1 MRSRGHFQDNFH
13 PEDEQVL
20 LEQIMRPKSNV
31 RIKYGGME
39 RTLKRNVINMTKS
52 GRPIPI
58 RKITNWKRVSTALE
72 KIDTPN
78 LNSIPNDI
86 ASTDEID
93 FAIGALTNHVRTVV
107 EESER
112 EVPASSD
119 RRKFPPDILE
129 LIRAKTQLCAA
140 RAHIPLL
147 STDPERELS
156 KRSESSRSGIRNES
170 WSDLMEEIKPSH
182 KAFWA
187 VTKALKTEG
196 YTLYPHSKPDNSVA
210 IDDAEIAECLADSIE
225 TQCSHASPPHDIAH
239 ISRIEEEVLQK
250 TSLEPKDDLA
260 LVSLSEVQTLVKSLN
275 TRKAP
280 GLDGI
285 SNKAIKCFSIPLL
298 SLLVAIFNAC
308 IKNCYFPPAW
318 KEAEVIGIHKPGKP
332 RDLPASYRP
341 ISLLSGLGK
350 LFEKILK
357 TRLSDHLLGKGL
369 IIDEQFGFRPAHSCP
384 QQVLRLVE
392 YVSEG
397 FETERSTVAVFFD
410 VAKAF
415 DRVWHAGLIYKLY
428 SLQVPDRLII
438 TIQNYLANRHFT
450 FRHER
455 THSTRRL
462 IRAGVPQGSTLSPL
476 LYSAYTNDVPRPSSS
491 GVQLALFADDTALF
505 YGSRNRSTRFT
516 LFPLQRAIDELG
528 QWFRKWRIEVNP
540 DKSAAIQFKYGVT
553 LDKNLH
559 FRDHIERVRNTALFY
574 KARLGAV
581 LGRKSKLS
589 RRNKRTIYKMC
600 IRTVMTYASPV
611 FAHAAPKALH
621 RLQGLIN
628 RRIPPTL
635 FVGHGTY
642 LPIHL
647 TLLQRQLKA
656 LMTSTTRMTDLER
669 EGNRPVTVS
678 FDILC
683 RDDFLQASSIAHVT
697 RRRHSHVPSGRT
709 RRNFL
714 VGISSTLPHVYGRE
728 GVQDRHFLPPP
739 RRKRET
745 KKKVVICGR

>member
-1 MRSRGHFQDNFH
+1 MGPPD
-13 PEDEQVL
+13 
-20 LEQIMRPKSNV
+20 
-31 RIKYGGME
+31 G
-39 RTLKRNVINMTKS
+39 

-129 LIRAKTQLCAA
+129 LIRAKNAALRRASAYPTPEYRSRA
-140 RAHIPLL
+140 RALQ
-147 STDPERELS
+147 REV
-156 KRSESSRSGIRNES
+156 KARVREFRNES

-196 YTLYPHSKPDNSVA
+196 YTPIPPLKKPDNSVA

-260 LVSLSEVQTLVKSLN
+260 PVSLSEVQTLVKSLN

-318 KEAEVIGIHKPGKP
+318 KEAERSPP
-332 RDLPASYRP
+332 R
-341 ISLLSGLGK
+341 
-350 LFEKILK
+350 
-357 TRLSDHLLGKGL
+357 KGL

-415 DRVWHAGLIYKLY
+415 DR
-428 SLQVPDRLII
+428 
-438 TIQNYLANRHFT
+438 NYLASRHFT
-450 FRHER
+450 FRHGR
-455 THSTRRL
+455 AHSTGRL

-476 LYSAYTNDVPRPSSS
+476 LYSAYTNDVPQPSSS

-505 YGSRNRSTRFT
+505 YGSGNGSTRFT
-516 LFPLQRAIDELG
+516 LLPLQRAIDELG

-540 DKSAAIQFKYGVT
+540 DKSAAIQFKYGKIRSRLIVDKNTPNLKMLDANIPWQRNYKYLGVT

-621 RLQGLIN
+621 RLQVIQNKFCRAATDAHWCVRNSILH
-628 RRIPPTL
+628 R
-635 FVGHGTY
+635 
-642 LPIHL
+642 
-647 TLLQRQLKA
+647 
-656 LMTSTTRMTDLER
+656 DLELPTISKYMKDASKR
-669 EGNRPVTVS
+669 F
-678 FDILC
+678 FDIAGSHPNALL
-683 RDDFLQASSIAHVT
+683 RAAVDYQPPHPTHLI
-697 RRRHSHVPSGRT
+697 RRP
-709 RRNFL
+709 RNVL
-714 VGISSTLPHVYGRE
+714 T
-728 GVQDRHFLPPP
+728 DPPDALTAAV
-739 RRKRET
+739 ESLNDVNDT
-745 KKKVVICGR
+745 HD